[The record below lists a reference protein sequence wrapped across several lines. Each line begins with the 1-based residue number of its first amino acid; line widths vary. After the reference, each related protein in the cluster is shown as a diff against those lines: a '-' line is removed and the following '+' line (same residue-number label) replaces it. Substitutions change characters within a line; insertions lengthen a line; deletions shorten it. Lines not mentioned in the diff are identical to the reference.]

1 MLHIVETHT
10 GPLRMTET
18 IEPGASDMQAVRAMA
33 LSPDDLTVGP
43 GRLELR
49 RANAFGKAKRT
60 GVPVCPGA
68 SWKG

>member
-33 LSPDDLTVGP
+33 YPPMT
-43 GRLELR
+43 
-49 RANAFGKAKRT
+49 
-60 GVPVCPGA
+60 
-68 SWKG
+68 